1 MNLSAFARSALLARL
16 DASALARLAARFDT
30 VEFSPGERVMVEGDT
45 SRDLFFVLDGEA
57 RVDRQGLAVGSLA
70 RGSHVGELGLVT
82 GRARAATVTALTPL
96 RVARLPYERF
106 VALCVDDPQAGLA
119 LLLGLVDVLGGEL
132 TAMTDSV
139 GVLIRER
146 SLPRRVEV
154 RVACGGGEHVV
165 RTGTPI
171 GALLPPQCDGAL
183 VVAGLLDRRAV
194 SLTAPL
200 VADADVEPLTV
211 DHWEG
216 QRILRASTGLVLLEA
231 AAQVLPGRA
240 VHLGPSHGVA
250 QRVVI
255 HGEGLADLSAVVAAL
270 DGAMRAIVEAD
281 APVREE
287 IWGVDEAVDHFER
300 AGWHDAV
307 LLLLASRESTVTT
320 VSCGQVYAPRTTPLV
335 ARTGVLGGFSLA
347 VDDGGIELR
356 HAVPGPREPA
366 AGVASNEASPQGA
379 AGVRDAMAR
388 EHERW
393 LTSMGMDSVGAFNL
407 ACVTGRVASI
417 IQVAEGFHEKRIGR
431 LADEIAARM
440 PATRVVCVAGP
451 SSSGKTTFLKRLSV
465 QLQVMGINP
474 VGLSLDDYYVERERT
489 PRDARGEL
497 DFEALEAIDLSLLG
511 DHLAR
516 VVRGESVRSA
526 RFDFTTGRSNP
537 AGGPELSLG
546 PSDVLL
552 LEGIHGLNPRLLAH
566 TGAEKTALRVFIM
579 PMTSLPFDRLWRV
592 NPSDVRL
599 IRRIVRDRHGRNHDA
614 AATIMRWPAVREGER
629 RHIFPFFDQAD
640 AVFDTSL
647 VYELSVLKG
656 YAERYLLEVSPA
668 SPAYTTAFRLR
679 QLIDRFVAIHAE
691 HIPPTS
697 ILREF
702 IGDSSFA
709 Y

>member
-1 MNLSAFARSALLARL
+1 M
-16 DASALARLAARFDT
+16 
-30 VEFSPGERVMVEGDT
+30 
-45 SRDLFFVLDGEA
+45 
-57 RVDRQGLAVGSLA
+57 
-70 RGSHVGELGLVT
+70 
-82 GRARAATVTALTPL
+82 
-96 RVARLPYERF
+96 
-106 VALCVDDPQAGLA
+106 
-119 LLLGLVDVLGGEL
+119 
-132 TAMTDSV
+132 
-139 GVLIRER
+139 
-146 SLPRRVEV
+146 
-154 RVACGGGEHVV
+154 
-165 RTGTPI
+165 
-171 GALLPPQCDGAL
+171 
-183 VVAGLLDRRAV
+183 
-194 SLTAPL
+194 
-200 VADADVEPLTV
+200 
-211 DHWEG
+211 
-216 QRILRASTGLVLLEA
+216 
-231 AAQVLPGRA
+231 
-240 VHLGPSHGVA
+240 
-250 QRVVI
+250 
-255 HGEGLADLSAVVAAL
+255 
-270 DGAMRAIVEAD
+270 
-281 APVREE
+281 
-287 IWGVDEAVDHFER
+287 
-300 AGWHDAV
+300 
-307 LLLLASRESTVTT
+307 
-320 VSCGQVYAPRTTPLV
+320 
-335 ARTGVLGGFSLA
+335 
-347 VDDGGIELR
+347 
-356 HAVPGPREPA
+356 
-366 AGVASNEASPQGA
+366 
-379 AGVRDAMAR
+379 
-388 EHERW
+388 
-393 LTSMGMDSVGAFNL
+393 
-407 ACVTGRVASI
+407 GRVASI

-526 RFDFTTGRSNP
+526 RFDFTTGRSSP